1 MYRRG
6 DRVGSLVSY
15 NCLSLVAI
23 VLPLPTSYMY
33 TSALPVCEQHSTF
46 IVPGTLVRLVPS
58 LPSTG
63 SDLLARQFKRV
74 CAPQEHGACVKTDE
88 T

>member
-1 MYRRG
+1 MYPYRRG

-46 IVPGTLVRLVPS
+46 FVLS
-58 LPSTG
+58 C
-63 SDLLARQFKRV
+63 D
-74 CAPQEHGACVKTDE
+74 
-88 T
+88 

>member
-23 VLPLPTSYMY
+23 VLPLPTSYM
-33 TSALPVCEQHSTF
+33 
-46 IVPGTLVRLVPS
+46 
-58 LPSTG
+58 
-63 SDLLARQFKRV
+63 
-74 CAPQEHGACVKTDE
+74 
-88 T
+88 